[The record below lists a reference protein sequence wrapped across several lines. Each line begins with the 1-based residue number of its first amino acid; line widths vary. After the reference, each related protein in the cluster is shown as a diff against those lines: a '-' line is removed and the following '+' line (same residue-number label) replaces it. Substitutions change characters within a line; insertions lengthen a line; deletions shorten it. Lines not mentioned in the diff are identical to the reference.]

1 MKILLIGCNGQ
12 LGWELQRSLLPL
24 GPVVSVDFPEI
35 DLSNRDSILH
45 WTRKEK
51 PGVIVNAAA
60 YTAVDQAEIESEI
73 AWSINSTAPGIL
85 AQEANS
91 SGAILI
97 HYSTDFVFDGSKKE
111 SYKEDDFPNPINIYG
126 ESKLGGEREII
137 KVGGEHFIF
146 RTSWLYSTRRDCFV
160 TKVLKW
166 ARTFEKMKIV
176 ADQIG
181 SPTWSRSLADA
192 TAQALLVIKL
202 SDQTWRKEKAG
213 IYHLAGNGSVDRYEW
228 AKSILDFDPRKE
240 EHIVKEVQKANSE
253 DFNTAAR
260 RPEHSALDC
269 SLFQETFDTFYA
281 DWKDTLAVALSI

>member
-1 MKILLIGCNGQ
+1 
-12 LGWELQRSLLPL
+12 
-24 GPVVSVDFPEI
+24 
-35 DLSNRDSILH
+35 
-45 WTRKEK
+45 
-51 PGVIVNAAA
+51 
-60 YTAVDQAEIESEI
+60 
-73 AWSINSTAPGIL
+73 
-85 AQEANS
+85 
-91 SGAILI
+91 AILI

-111 SYKEDDFPNPINIYG
+111 SYKEDDSPNPINVYG

-166 ARTFEKMKIV
+166 ARTYEKMKIV